1 MRRIIIIGYMGAGKT
16 TVGRALARDLGLD
29 FYDLDSY
36 IENRMHCTIKNLFDR
51 RGEEGFRLVE
61 RAMLY
66 EVAEF
71 ENVVISSG
79 GGTPCFFDN
88 MDYMCRQ
95 ADTVYLRATPEVL
108 HAHLKM
114 GHTVR
119 PLLLGKT
126 DDEVQTFVAD
136 HLRQRE
142 PIYLR
147 ARCTADVCVLDT
159 RKKISD
165 TVTRIET
172 MLGMEQT
179 PNPVEG

>member
-36 IENRMHCTIKNLFDR
+36 IENRMHCTIKDLFDR
-51 RGEEGFRLVE
+51 RGEEGFRLIE
-61 RAMLY
+61 RAMLH

-71 ENVVISSG
+71 EDVVISSG

-108 HAHLKM
+108 LVHLKM

-119 PLLLGKT
+119 PLLLGKS

-142 PIYLR
+142 PVYLR
-147 ARCTADVCVLDT
+147 ARCTTDVCVLDT
-159 RKKISD
+159 REKISD
-165 TVTRIET
+165 TITRIET
-172 MLGMEQT
+172 MLGVGQT

>member
-1 MRRIIIIGYMGAGKT
+1 
-16 TVGRALARDLGLD
+16 
-29 FYDLDSY
+29 
-36 IENRMHCTIKNLFDR
+36 
-51 RGEEGFRLVE
+51 
-61 RAMLY
+61 
-66 EVAEF
+66 
-71 ENVVISSG
+71 
-79 GGTPCFFDN
+79 
-88 MDYMCRQ
+88 MCRQ

-126 DDEVQTFVAD
+126 DDEVRAFVAD

-142 PIYLR
+142 PVYLR

-159 RKKISD
+159 REKISD

-172 MLGMEQT
+172 MLGILA
-179 PNPVEG
+179 PVRGA

>member
-1 MRRIIIIGYMGAGKT
+1 MRRIIVLGYMGAGKT

-29 FYDLDSY
+29 FYDLDRY
-36 IENRMHCTIKNLFDR
+36 IENRMHCTIKDLFDR

-61 RAMLY
+61 RAMLH

-71 ENVVISSG
+71 EDVVISSG

-108 HAHLKM
+108 HAHLQM

-119 PLLLGKT
+119 PLLLDKT
-126 DDEVQTFVAD
+126 DDEVRAFVAE

-142 PIYLR
+142 PVYLR

-159 RKKISD
+159 REKISD

-172 MLGMEQT
+172 MLG
-179 PNPVEG
+179 VERTTKNVEE

>member
-16 TVGRALARDLGLD
+16 TVARALARDLGFD
-29 FYDLDSY
+29 FYDLDHY
-36 IENRMHCTIKNLFDR
+36 IENRMHCTIKDIFDR
-51 RGEEGFRLVE
+51 KGEEGFRLVE
-61 RAMLY
+61 RMMLH

-71 ENVVISSG
+71 EDVVISSG

-126 DDEVQTFVAD
+126 DEEVKAFVAE

-142 PIYLR
+142 PVYLQ
-147 ARCTADVCVLDT
+147 ARHTVDVCVLDT
-159 RKKISD
+159 REKISN
-165 TVTRIET
+165 TVACIEK
-172 MLGMEQT
+172 MLGMEKAQ
-179 PNPVEG
+179 